1 MPNPMDVLPDL
12 ATRPM
17 TVERSRWLGR
27 SLMALGALASAWWLQ
42 RLTRRPLTSILVAPI
57 VLPMAALG
65 VWAGF
70 TLTVLDWDAPADF
83 TPDETH
89 EV

>member
-27 SLMALGALASAWWLQ
+27 GLMASGALAAAWWLR
-42 RLTRRPLTSILVAPI
+42 RLTRRPLTSMLVAPI
-57 VLPMAALG
+57 VLP
-65 VWAGF
+65 VAGF

-83 TPDETH
+83 TPDGTH
-89 EV
+89 EA